1 MSTVYLLHFSE
12 RYPAGRRPQHYVG
25 VARDVDKRVA
35 EHRNGNP
42 GKGGSLTRA
51 IKAKGITFV
60 VAEEWHFGT
69 ADDAFEFE
77 RKLKR
82 QRHHARHCPVCKKRT
97 VYKFEKKL
105 EQQRRATR
113 ATRGSRRAAARKASK
128 GLAELGESLR
138 IAVAVGLSAQKR
150 RRR

>member
-25 VARDVDKRVA
+25 VAVDVDRRVA

-51 IKAKGITFV
+51 IKAAGITFV

-69 ADDAFEFE
+69 ADEAFEFE
-77 RKLKR
+77 RKLKK
-82 QRHHARHCPVCKKRT
+82 QRHHARHCKFCKG
-97 VYKFEKKL
+97 EKTCPTSTA
-105 EQQRRATR
+105 RST
-113 ATRGSRRAAARKASK
+113 TSRRRTGASPATEK
-128 GLAELGESLR
+128 RS
-138 IAVAVGLSAQKR
+138 KR
-150 RRR
+150 RS